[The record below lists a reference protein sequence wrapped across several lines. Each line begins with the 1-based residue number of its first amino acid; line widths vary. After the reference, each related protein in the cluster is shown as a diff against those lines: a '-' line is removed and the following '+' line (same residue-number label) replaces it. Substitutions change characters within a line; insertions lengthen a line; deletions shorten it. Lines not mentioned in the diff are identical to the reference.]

1 MRLFCYLRSIVF
13 FEYRNMT
20 QTKYTFLLPAYKP
33 DFFEEAL
40 RSIKQQTYSDFK
52 VLVSDD
58 CSPHDLKSIFDKVCG
73 DDERFAYRR
82 NEENMGG
89 KSLVF
94 PVNTGEGVVLI

>member
-1 MRLFCYLRSIVF
+1 M
-13 FEYRNMT
+13 N

-40 RSIKQQTYSDFK
+40 RSIKEQTFSDCK